1 MVLSGTLKEF
11 ILADVFQLLTQQK
24 ITGKLI
30 LNDGR
35 SDGVV
40 IFKNGLIVGAETE
53 NEKFIT
59 KLSHY
64 LIEVKLQPPEI
75 VKGHI
80 SSFEDDIDALTKDI
94 ISKGLLTKNEMTSF
108 GESVIEDII
117 CSLFQWKHGT
127 YHFSSLRAV
136 DSLTVCDI
144 SFPVENIVMEAMRRF
159 DEWNRM
165 ITVIAEDMIFK
176 PEEKPSDIT
185 DEINPDPI
193 KYPDYYLFTKI
204 DGKLNVRQLFQT
216 TCLTQYK
223 VYEALATLL
232 QSHRIS
238 ALSMLQKNTV
248 SEATSQANFS
258 REHPLYAIVISSLI
272 TMAIMLL
279 MLLFSEIFYKG
290 IIFQHKTISCIIS
303 NADVPVKVAK
313 ENVLYADLF
322 YKAQFFKDTTTEQS
336 LRNLQLI
343 SSKDMRYLRLEKK
356 FSLKVSEKSK

>member
-40 IFKNGLIVGAETE
+40 VFKNGLIVGAETE
-53 NEKFIT
+53 DEKFIT
-59 KLSHY
+59 KLSMY
-64 LIEVKLQPPEI
+64 LTEVKLQPPEI

-80 SSFEDDIDALTKDI
+80 SSFEDDIDGLTKDI
-94 ISKGLLTKNEMTSF
+94 IAKELLTKNEMTAF
-108 GESVIEDII
+108 GESVLEDII

-127 YHFSSLRAV
+127 YQFNSLRTV
-136 DSLTVCDI
+136 DSFTVCDI
-144 SFPVENIVMEAMRRF
+144 SFPIENVVMEAMRRV

-165 ITVIAEDMIFK
+165 ITVISEDMIFK
-176 PEEKPSDIT
+176 PDEKPSDIT
-185 DEINPDPI
+185 DELNPDPI
-193 KYPDYYLFTKI
+193 KLPAYYLFTKI
-204 DGKLNVRQLFQT
+204 DGKLNVKQLFQT

-232 QSHRIS
+232 QSHKIS

-248 SEATSQANFS
+248 NEAASQTGFS
-258 REHPLYAIVISSLI
+258 KEHPLYAIIVSSLI
-272 TMAIMLL
+272 TVTVILV

-290 IIFQHKTISCIIS
+290 IIFQKKTISCFLS
-303 NADVPVKVAK
+303 NTNVPIKIAK
-313 ENVLYADLF
+313 EDKLYAELF
-322 YKAQFFKDTTTEQS
+322 YKSEYFKDAVTEQNLHT
-336 LRNLQLI
+336 LRLI
-343 SSKDMRYLRLEKK
+343 SSKDMRYLRLEKE
-356 FSLKVSEKSK
+356 FLQKVSEKK

>member
-1 MVLSGTLKEF
+1 VVLSGTLKEF

-35 SDGVV
+35 SDGIVV
-40 IFKNGLIVGAETE
+40 FKNGLIVGAETE
-53 NEKFIT
+53 NEKFLT

-64 LIEVKLQPPEI
+64 LIEIKLQPPEI

-80 SSFEDDIDALTKDI
+80 SSFEDDLDALTKDI
-94 ISKGLLTKNEMTSF
+94 ITKGLLTKNEMTSF

-127 YHFSSLRAV
+127 YHFSSLRTV

-165 ITVIAEDMIFK
+165 ITVISEDMIFK
-176 PEEKPSDIT
+176 PDEKPSDIT

-232 QSHRIS
+232 QTHRIS

-248 SEATSQANFS
+248 SEATAQTNFT
-258 REHPLYAIVISSLI
+258 REHPLYSIVISSLI
-272 TMAIMLL
+272 TVAIMLVL
-279 MLLFSEIFYKG
+279 LLFSEIFYKG
-290 IIFQHKTISCIIS
+290 IIFQQKTISNFLS
-303 NADVPVKVAK
+303 NVDVPVKVAK
-313 ENVLYADLF
+313 QNALYADLF
-322 YKAQFFKDTTTEQS
+322 YKSHYFKDTTTEQN
-336 LRNLQLI
+336 LRNLRLI
-343 SSKDMRYLRLEKK
+343 SSKDLRYLGLEKK
-356 FSLKVSEKSK
+356 ILLKVSEKNK